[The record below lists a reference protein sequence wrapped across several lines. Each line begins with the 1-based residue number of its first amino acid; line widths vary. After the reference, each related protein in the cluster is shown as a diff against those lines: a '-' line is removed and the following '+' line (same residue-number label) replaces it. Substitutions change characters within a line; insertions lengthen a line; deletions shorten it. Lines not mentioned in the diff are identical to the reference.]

1 METIQVNKKAIAD
14 LVRVKDD
21 FDSIIESL
29 ELMSDKKFMKSYNKA
44 KMQIQNKEFDD
55 LDNVEFVK

>member
-1 METIQVNKKAIAD
+1 METIEVNKKAIAD
-14 LVRVKDD
+14 LIRVKDD
-21 FDSIIESL
+21 FDSIVESL

-55 LDNVEFVK
+55 WNDL